1 MSKTREFRKTHVV
14 LNKMTELAI
23 KEVISILRQAE
34 DPLVELI
41 ALRKFKN
48 SYGVPRDS
56 IRYSKEFS
64 VLGRIYAEKYYGYG
78 SRSNRKPLK
87 DDRVKLSLTQEAK
100 VNKILRKAI
109 LWVYR
114 FWSPVAMAKVLIQGG
129 GLDCI
134 EDHIVEYNLIKNM
147 GLKHSLRYRELLKIF
162 FE

>member
-1 MSKTREFRKTHVV
+1 MSKTREFRRTHVV

-23 KEVISILRQAE
+23 KEVISIIRQVE

-41 ALRKFKN
+41 ALRQFKN

-64 VLGRIYAEKYYGYG
+64 VLGRIYAEKYYDHGM
-78 SRSNRKPLK
+78 RKKPLK
-87 DDRVKLSLTQEAK
+87 DDRIKLSLTQEAR
-100 VNKILRKAI
+100 VNNILRKAI

-114 FWSPVAMAKVLIQGG
+114 FWAPVVMAKVLIQGG

>member
-114 FWSPVAMAKVLIQGG
+114 FWSPVAIYKIWTSCPGLTLI
-129 GLDCI
+129 
-134 EDHIVEYNLIKNM
+134 V
-147 GLKHSLRYRELLKIF
+147 F
-162 FE
+162 